1 MKSKNIPMRI
11 VLYKHKMKSEV
22 LKLMNYLD
30 KQKIISNS
38 INVIDMLAS
47 PVTRE
52 RIGRTVQTVIAELLL
67 DGKLSSINWFS
78 KDQLK
83 EMNSLQGVQMLEKL
97 VGAKIYD
104 NLDEFIDEIF
114 TPLEKHYG
122 IYNY

>member
-1 MKSKNIPMRI
+1 
-11 VLYKHKMKSEV
+11 
-22 LKLMNYLD
+22 MNYLD